1 MAIPAVI
8 FIIGL
13 SGIAAQIVIL
23 RELLVNFYGNELTVG
38 IILANWVILEAGGV
52 FLTGKLVDRIKNKLN
67 VFIALNILFALA
79 LPFCIYFSRI
89 FKAAAGIPFMEAVS
103 LSVIFISSFV
113 IILPAAF
120 LHGAL
125 FSCGC
130 KVYALAGADDSRS
143 LGNVYSWEIIGT
155 IIGGL
160 ALAYLL
166 IPFLNS
172 FQIGLIISFLNLG
185 FCVILSSSNKTRYL
199 SLGILVFISV
209 ISFAPLASYLQKT
222 SIQKQFFGQQV
233 VDYRNSNYANIAVI
247 KNLEQSTFFYN
258 GVPLIITP
266 FPDKQFVEDFGNLPL
281 LFHGA
286 AEKILVAGGGIGG
299 IIKEVLKYPVK
310 SIDYVEIDPLIIEML
325 KKHPST
331 LSEEE
336 LGDKRVS
343 VKNTD
348 PRMFLRENDKL
359 YDVILIGLSNQSDL
373 SCNRFFTKDFFAL
386 AKSRLNPGGLIALWV
401 DGSSTYLS
409 RETKDLNSC
418 ILNSLRSVYKY
429 VRVVPGDYNIFMASG
444 DGSIMAVD
452 SSLVS
457 KRIAQGKA
465 SAGLLVPGYLDYRL
479 SDKMLDWFNIQ
490 MDSGTKDINLD
501 LRPVAV
507 YETLKISSKKFSPQF
522 SRMFV
527 YFNYLNLKFI
537 FIAVLLMTV
546 AVSFISRRSGNR
558 KVPVVY
564 AIFTTGFLGM
574 SANLLLIFAY
584 QVFYGYLYLKISILT
599 AVFMAGIASGSF
611 LSVSGMDKI
620 KDNKSAL
627 IILEILL
634 AVFSLAL
641 GFVIPGF
648 SIFSGSPVSVFYG
661 LLFISGLLM
670 GLEFP
675 LAGKMCLKD
684 EAGLGSVSGALYA
697 SDLIGGWL
705 SGILTGIVFLP
716 LLGFFDTCLVIFML
730 KLSSLIILRS
740 TRS

>member
-1 MAIPAVI
+1 MAILIAI

-52 FLTGKLVDRIKNKLN
+52 FLIGRFIDRAKNKLN
-67 VFIALNILFALA
+67 VFIALNILFALV

-89 FKAAAGIPFMEAVS
+89 FKEAAGIPFMEAVS
-103 LSVIFISSFV
+103 LSAIFISSFV

-130 KVYALAGADDSRS
+130 KVYALARADDSRS

-160 ALAYLL
+160 VLAYLL

-185 FCVILSSSNKTRYL
+185 FCIILTPFKKAKYL
-199 SLGILVFISV
+199 SLGILVFIFV
-209 ISFAPLASYLQKT
+209 IFFAPLANYLQKT
-222 SIQKQFFGQQV
+222 SIQKQFSGQQV
-233 VDYRNSNYANIAVI
+233 VDYRNSNYANITVI
-247 KNLEQSTFFYN
+247 KKLEQSTFFYN
-258 GVPLIITP
+258 GVPLITTP

-286 AEKILVAGGGIGG
+286 AQKVLVAGGGIGG
-299 IIKEVLKYPVK
+299 IVKEVLKYPVK
-310 SIDYVEIDPLIIEML
+310 RIDYVEIDPLIIEML
-325 KKHPST
+325 RKHPSA

-336 LGDKRVS
+336 LEDKRVS

-348 PRMFLRENDKL
+348 PRIFLRENDSL

-409 RETKDLNSC
+409 QETKDLNSC

-444 DGSIMAVD
+444 AGSIMAVN

-457 KRIAQGKA
+457 KRIAEGNIPV
-465 SAGLLVPGYLDYRL
+465 GLLIPDYLDYRL
-479 SDKMLDWFNIQ
+479 SDKLLDWFNIR
-490 MDSGTKDINLD
+490 MSSGTKDINLD

-507 YETLKISSKKFSPQF
+507 YTTLEISNKKFSPQF
-522 SRMFV
+522 NQVFA

-537 FIAVLLMTV
+537 FITVLLMA
-546 AVSFISRRSGNR
+546 AVIFFISRRIG
-558 KVPVVY
+558 KLGVPVVY

-584 QVFYGYLYLKISILT
+584 QVFYGYLYQKISILT
-599 AVFMAGIASGSF
+599 AVFMAGIAAGSF
-611 LSVSGMDKI
+611 LLVRGMDKI
-620 KDNKSAL
+620 KNNKSAL
-627 IILEILL
+627 IILEVLL
-634 AVFSLAL
+634 AAFSLIL
-641 GFVIPGF
+641 GFAISSF
-648 SIFSGSPVSVFYG
+648 NIFSGCPVPVFYG
-661 LLFISGLLM
+661 LLFILGLLM

-675 LAGKMCLKD
+675 LAGKLCLKD

-730 KLSSLIILRS
+730 KLSSLIVLRS
-740 TRS
+740 TR